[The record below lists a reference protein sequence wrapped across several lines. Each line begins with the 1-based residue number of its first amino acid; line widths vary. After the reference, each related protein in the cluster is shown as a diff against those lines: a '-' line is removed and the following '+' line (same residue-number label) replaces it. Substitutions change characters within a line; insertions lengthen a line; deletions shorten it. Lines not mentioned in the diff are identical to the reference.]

1 MKARAR
7 TILASGILLISAAAQ
22 PACADT
28 TADFYRGKTI
38 SMAVGG
44 SEGGGYDT
52 MARAVA
58 RFLGKHMPGNPSVVV
73 RSMPG
78 AGGLLAT
85 NYLYSTAPKD
95 GTVIGLVQ
103 NNNPLA
109 ALFSSKEVRFD
120 ATKFNWLG
128 TPSIEVALILV
139 WRTVPVTSVEDLKT
153 KVTTMGASG
162 ADSGQA
168 FLGRL
173 LNATLGTKMKIVHGY
188 KGMNDIFLAM
198 ERGEI
203 DGYPGVFYSALT
215 STRPAWLTDHSAL
228 ILLQFGPQPLAE
240 LPNVPFAS
248 DLVTAP
254 DDKLLMQAASAR
266 QELGRPL
273 VMPPNVP
280 EDRVAAVR
288 KALADTF
295 ADPAFQAEAEKI
307 GLIVNAPR
315 TGQQIQD
322 LISQTFA
329 MPSRVVDRLRQLEDG
344 KD

>member
-1 MKARAR
+1 MTAAV
-7 TILASGILLISAAAQ
+7 LLLVGVGAQ
-22 PACADT
+22 PLHAET
-28 TADFYRGKTI
+28 VEDFYRGKTI
-38 SMAVGG
+38 TMAVGG

-52 MARAVA
+52 MARATA
-58 RFLGKHMPGNPSVVV
+58 RFLGKHLPGNPTVVV
-73 RSMPG
+73 KGMPG

-85 NYLYSTAPKD
+85 NYLYNNAPKD
-95 GTVIGLVQ
+95 GTAIGLVQ

-109 ALFSSKEVRFD
+109 ALFGNKEVRFD
-120 ATKFNWLG
+120 ATKLNWLG
-128 TPSIEVALILV
+128 TPSIEVALVLV
-139 WRTVPVTSVEDLKT
+139 WHTVPVNSVEDLKT

-198 ERGEI
+198 ERGEL

-215 STRPAWLTDHSAL
+215 STRPAWLTDHSAR
-228 ILLQFGPQPLAE
+228 IILQFGPQPLAE
-240 LPNVPFAS
+240 LPGVPFAN
-248 DLVTAP
+248 DLVTNL
-254 DDKLLMQAASAR
+254 DDKLLMQAASTR

-273 VMPPNVP
+273 VMPPDVP
-280 EDRVAAVR
+280 ADRVAAMR
-288 KALADTF
+288 KGLSDTF

-307 GLIVNAPR
+307 GLVVNAPR
-315 TGQQIQD
+315 TGEHIQEV
-322 LISQTFA
+322 IRQAFS
-329 MPSRVVDRLRQLEDG
+329 MPPHVVERLRNLEGG